1 MTPEQQALVD
11 ALRKVLE
18 ADPQVEAA
26 WLSGSLGR
34 GGGDAFSD
42 VDVLVL
48 APPGEAAAMGQRYAT
63 EVAAI
68 APPVLVNVL
77 YGGRVVSVVTAAWE
91 RFDLS
96 FVEPAELG
104 GYHAPRLTLLFN
116 HGDLNPPDQLPE
128 PYAASPGS
136 VRPIIEEFLRVLGLL
151 VVAEGREEWVVALS
165 GLDIL
170 RQLTLDL
177 MLEENGVAPADRGGV
192 KRRNPFLTPA
202 QRGELEGLTPVAP
215 NRDSVRAA
223 NVEIAGLF
231 LPRARRLADSV
242 GLAWPAALEEA
253 TRRYLRERIGLEIAD

>member
-11 ALRKVLE
+11 AARKVLE
-18 ADPQVEAA
+18 ADPQVQAA
-26 WLSGSLGR
+26 WLTGSLGR
-34 GGGDAFSD
+34 DGGDAFSD

-48 APPGEAAAMGQRYAT
+48 APGGEAAAMGQRYAKG
-63 EVAAI
+63 VAAI

-77 YGGRVVSVVTAAWE
+77 YGGRVVSVVTSDWA

-96 FVEPAELG
+96 FVEPGELG
-104 GYHAPRLTLLFN
+104 RYHPPRLKLLFN
-116 HGDLNPPDQLPE
+116 RGDLGPPDETSE
-128 PYAASPGS
+128 PYAASAAS
-136 VRPIIEEFLRVLGLL
+136 VRLIIEEFLRVLGLL
-151 VVAEGREEWVVALS
+151 VVAEGREEWIVALS

-202 QRGELEGLTPVAP
+202 QRGELEGLAP
-215 NRDSVRAA
+215 AAANRDSLRAA

-231 LPRARRLADSV
+231 LPRARRLADRV

-253 TRRYLRERIGLEIAD
+253 TRRFLRERIGLEIA